1 MPLPSCYNA
10 GMVREEILRTV
21 QNRREGIRDLGVRR
35 LALFG
40 SAARGEATSD
50 SDLDF
55 LVEFQGPATFDRL
68 VELQFLLEDLFNRP
82 IDLVTAASIREPL
95 RHRIEREAIDLP
107 GLSPLPR

>member
-1 MPLPSCYNA
+1 MPH
-10 GMVREEILRTV
+10 EDILRTDGT
-21 QNRREGIRDLGVRR
+21 RRDIIRDLGVRR

-40 SAARGEATSD
+40 SAARGDNRPD

-55 LVEFQGPATFDRL
+55 LVEFEGAATFDRF
-68 VELQFLLEDLFNRP
+68 VDLQFLLEDLLNRP

-95 RHRIEREAIDLP
+95 RQRIEREAIDLP